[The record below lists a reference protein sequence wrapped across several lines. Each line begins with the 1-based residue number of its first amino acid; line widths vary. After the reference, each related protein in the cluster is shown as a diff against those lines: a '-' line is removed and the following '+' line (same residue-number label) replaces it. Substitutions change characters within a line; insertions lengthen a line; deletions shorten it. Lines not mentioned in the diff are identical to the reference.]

1 MKEVKLAIDGKEVQL
16 TDEQLKALGAEA
28 NKRINPFEK
37 VIRFEDYYFVEKNNE
52 VYAYMDTDSSVDDQL
67 YASANYFNDK
77 AFAKQVALRQL
88 LDHKLLKYAYDNGYE
103 ATEEPNQYYV
113 NYCPSIKS
121 YTVQIDCGF
130 RAFCTHFSS
139 YKATERAIEEI
150 VKPFVKEHPE
160 FVW

>member
-1 MKEVKLAIDGKEVQL
+1 MKEIKLTIDGKEVQL
-16 TDEQLKALGAEA
+16 TDKQLRVLGIE
-28 NKRINPFEK
+28 RRENPFGRTSNLCGE
-37 VIRFEDYYFVEKNNE
+37 YF
-52 VYAYMDTDSSVDDQL
+52 YTDAFGCVGVGSEEYSDVWRQL
-67 YASANYFNDK
+67 WNAANYFNDK
-77 AFAKQVALRQL
+77 AFAKRVALRQL
-88 LDHKLLKYAYDNGYE
+88 LDRKLLKYAYDNGYE
-103 ATEEPNQYYV
+103 ATEESNQYYV
-113 NYCPSIKS
+113 NYCPSTKS